1 MNENVPKRADAHA
14 KILFVDSDEMMQIFF
29 RDIFWVHGHD
39 DRYHISVA
47 KTLQEAQT
55 AIANAE
61 TVPDVMFIDVMV
73 PAEGGRE
80 ASSSQLEASINFI
93 KKIKADKKTERIKII
108 VFSGH
113 KDDAFQRKVIALGAS
128 GYLVKGEF
136 MPKEIIDFVDKL
148 HS

>member
-1 MNENVPKRADAHA
+1 MSDTGTKTPERPVN
-14 KILFVDSDEMMQIFF
+14 ILFVDSDEMMQIFF

-47 KTLQEAQT
+47 KTLQEAQVAT
-55 AIANAE
+55 ANAE
-61 TVPDVMFIDVMV
+61 TVPDVMFIDVMI
-73 PAEGGRE
+73 PAEGGME

-93 KKIKADKKTERIKII
+93 KKIKADKKTEHIKIV